1 MKKIICFI
9 LVFAFLLLF
18 TACNQTKSNIEVFS
32 FSYSEH
38 AEIYKDDNPGV
49 KHAGFKNINESKISN
64 AEDALERA
72 KKECTVTWDSFGVSF
87 DNESNVWM
95 VCFYIDGEILGG
107 DQTVYLDS
115 NGKTLLIV
123 YGE

>member
-1 MKKIICFI
+1 M
-9 LVFAFLLLF
+9 F
-18 TACNQTKSNIEVFS
+18 TGCNQTKSNIEVSS

-38 AEIYKDDNPGV
+38 AEIYKDDNLGV
-49 KHAGFKNINESKISN
+49 KHDGFKNITESKISN

-72 KKECTVTWDSFGVSF
+72 KKECTIDWNAFQVSF

-95 VCFYIDGEILGG
+95 ISFYTEGLVGG
-107 DQTVYLDS
+107 DQVVYLDS
-115 NGKTLLIV
+115 NGITLLIV

>member
-38 AEIYKDDNPGV
+38 AEIYKYDNPGV
-49 KHAGFKNINESKISN
+49 KHDGFKNINESKISN